1 MAHLLHPL
9 HSLATSPIARALA
22 VAAGVAACWLAF
34 AEPPAAKTRSA
45 ELLGAEPSGA
55 VAVDSTDDGPL
66 EVYKRSHAVVIG
78 IDQYQNLPQLGGAV
92 RDAQEVAESLKEQ
105 GFSVSLLLNAQA
117 TRAAITKLVGDQL
130 PGQVGPQDR
139 VLVYFAGHGL
149 SRGEGESA
157 MGYLMPVE
165 AQRDAPASTAI
176 SMAELQ
182 RWFAQY
188 PAKHVLYMADA
199 CYSGLSIGTRAVGL
213 SPETKHYLREITQRP
228 VRVALTAGS
237 SGQEAHE
244 HMGHG
249 LFTYFF
255 LQGLGGAADGNSDG
269 VVTTDELA
277 AFIKPNVASVA
288 ASQYRAQQHPQ
299 FARMGEG
306 EFVFVSAH
314 TRKQSPPSA
323 PQAAEGSQAP
333 VRSVQAPAEPAKPAP
348 ARAVKQPI
356 RAALLY
362 FDYEG
367 QVADLVPMRKGLA
380 QMLISDL
387 QGQPGV
393 LLVERE
399 RLEEVLAELKLQR
412 GRAVDP
418 ATAAKVG
425 KLLGAQYLVL
435 GRISDFMGKLRI
447 DARVVHVE
455 TGALVKTAR
464 ADGKLEDFLDIEQS
478 LAGNLREGLQSVRP
492 PEAPPAPKVSQK
504 APRKIRPEVLVAYS
518 QALDARD
525 RGAVDEARQL
535 LRKALEL
542 DPQFAPADDA
552 MRHLPPAVGL
562 QNGGVPC
569 TIRC

>member
-1 MAHLLHPL
+1 MNRSLIPWMICLGLLV
-9 HSLATSPIARALA
+9 AGIA
-22 VAAGVAACWLAF
+22 VAA
-34 AEPPAAKTRSA
+34 TRSA
-45 ELLGAEPSGA
+45 EPLGA
-55 VAVDSTDDGPL
+55 VAVDSADDGPL
-66 EVYKRSHAVVIG
+66 EVYKKSHAVVIG
-78 IDQYQNLPQLGGAV
+78 IDQYQSLPQLGGAV
-92 RDAQEVAESLKEQ
+92 RDAQKVAEALKEH
-105 GFSVSLLLNAQA
+105 GFSVSLLLNGQA

-165 AQRDAPASTAI
+165 GQRDSPASTAI

-188 PAKHVLYMADA
+188 PAKHVLYVADA

-213 SPETKHYLREITQRP
+213 SPETKHYLKEITQRP

-255 LQGLGGAADGNSDG
+255 LQGLGGAADGNGDG

-288 ASQYRAQQHPQ
+288 ASQYHAQQHPQ

-314 TRKQSPPSA
+314 TKKQGAPSNLPVEA
-323 PQAAEGSQAP
+323 AQAAQAP
-333 VRSVQAPAEPAKPAP
+333 VRSVETPAKTAPAP
-348 ARAVKQPI
+348 AIKQPI
-356 RAALLY
+356 RTALLY

-380 QMLISDL
+380 QMLITDL

-393 LLVERE
+393 QLVERE

-418 ATAAKVG
+418 STAAKVG

-435 GRISDFMGKLRI
+435 GRINDFMGKLRI

-455 TGALVKTAR
+455 TAALVKAAR
-464 ADGKLEDFLDIEQS
+464 ADGKLEDFMDIEQS

-492 PEAPPAPKVSQK
+492 PEAPPAPKVAKKPSHK
-504 APRKIRPEVLVAYS
+504 LRPEVLLAYS

-552 MRHLPPAVGL
+552 MRHLPPAVG
-562 QNGGVPC
+562 QRTGGVPWP
-569 TIRC
+569 TPS

>member
-1 MAHLLHPL
+1 MAATLPPL
-9 HSLATSPIARALA
+9 PIAILLA
-22 VAAGVAACWLAF
+22 CLLLAAPAWAQVPVA
-34 AEPPAAKTRSA
+34 RSA
-45 ELLGAEPSGA
+45 EPLGT
-55 VAVDSTDDGPL
+55 VAVDSQDDGPL
-66 EVYKRSHAVVIG
+66 EVYKKSHAVVIG
-78 IDQYQNLPQLGGAV
+78 IDQYQSLPQLGGAV
-92 RDAQEVAESLKEQ
+92 RDAQKVADALKEQ
-105 GFSVSLLLNAQA
+105 GFLVTLLLNGQA

-139 VLVYFAGHGL
+139 VLIYFAGHGL

-165 AQRDAPASTAI
+165 AQRDSPASTAI

-188 PAKHVLYMADA
+188 PAKHVLYVADA

-249 LFTYFF
+249 LFTYFL

-277 AFIKPNVASVA
+277 AFIKPSVAGVA
-288 ASQYRAQQHPQ
+288 ASQYHAQQHPQ

-306 EFVFVSAH
+306 EFVFVTAH
-314 TRKQSPPSA
+314 TKKQGGQGAPPA
-323 PQAAEGSQAP
+323 IEGPQAP
-333 VRSVQAPAEPAKPAP
+333 VRSLQMPVEPPKSLP
-348 ARAVKQPI
+348 AVKQPL
-356 RAALLY
+356 RAAVLY
-362 FDYEG
+362 FDYDG
-367 QVADLVPMRKGLA
+367 QIADLQPMRKGLA
-380 QMLISDL
+380 QMLITDL

-393 LLVERE
+393 TLVERE
-399 RLEEVLAELKLQR
+399 RLEEVLAELKLQHSKV
-412 GRAVDP
+412 VDP
-418 ATAAKVG
+418 ATAAKLA
-425 KLLGAQYLVL
+425 KLLGAQYLIL

-455 TGALVKTAR
+455 TAALVKTAKS
-464 ADGKLEDFLDIEQS
+464 DGKLEDFLDIEQS
-478 LAGNLREGLQSVRP
+478 LAAGLREGLQSVRP
-492 PEAPPAPKVSQK
+492 ADAPPAPKFVQK
-504 APRKIRPEVLVAYS
+504 ATRKISRDVLVAYA

-525 RGAVDEARQL
+525 RGAVGEARQL

-552 MRHLPPAVGL
+552 MRHLPATVGHAS
-562 QNGGVPC
+562 GGAAW
-569 TIRC
+569 RMRS

>member
-1 MAHLLHPL
+1 MAHVLHPL
-9 HSLATSPIARALA
+9 PIPRLLA
-22 VAAGVAACWLAF
+22 VALCLAASALVF
-34 AEPPAAKTRSA
+34 ADPPPAKTRSA
-45 ELLGAEPSGA
+45 EPFGA
-55 VAVDSTDDGPL
+55 VAVDSSDDGPL
-66 EVYKRSHAVVIG
+66 EVYKKSHAVVIG

-92 RDAQEVAESLKEQ
+92 RDAQKVAESLKEQ

-139 VLVYFAGHGL
+139 VLIYFAGHGL

-165 AQRDAPASTAI
+165 AQRDSPASTAI

-188 PAKHVLYMADA
+188 PAKHVLYVADA

-255 LQGLGGAADGNSDG
+255 LQGLGGAADSNSDG

-314 TRKQSPPSA
+314 TRKQGPPSA
-323 PQAAEGSQAP
+323 PPAPEGSQAP
-333 VRSVQAPAEPAKPAP
+333 VRSVQLPAEPAKVAPAP
-348 ARAVKQPI
+348 AVKQPI
-356 RAALLY
+356 RVALLY

-455 TGALVKTAR
+455 TAALVKTAR

-478 LAGNLREGLQSVRP
+478 LAGTLREGLQSVRP
-492 PEAPPAPKVSQK
+492 PEAPPAPKVTQK
-504 APRKIRPEVLVAYS
+504 PPRKIRPEVLVAYS
-518 QALDARD
+518 LALDARD

-552 MRHLPPAVGL
+552 MRHLPPAVG
-562 QNGGVPC
+562 QRKGGVPC